1 MRKYRIKFNFSI
13 ISYII
18 RNNKILFLFFL
29 ISYIIALIFS
39 VIYAFKFNSGLQYI
53 SFYNIPIMNYLKGN
67 INIFSFWFFTLLTL
81 ILMVI
86 CLSLCFIKKPFYIL
100 GLIIFSYF
108 AYTQYLIYLSIILT
122 YGFLNT
128 FIIIIP
134 QIIMLSIQLLFIVL
148 YIISFRNSCRYQM
161 NFKNITNSSLN
172 YLLIIL
178 CLQILNTILVGLL
191 KNFVIV
197 LVF

>member
-1 MRKYRIKFNFSI
+1 MRKYRIKFNFNI

-86 CLSLCFIKKPFYIL
+86 CLTLCFIKKPFYIL
-100 GLIIFSYF
+100 GLVIFSYF

-148 YIISFRNSCRYQM
+148 YIISFKNSCRYQM

-172 YLLIIL
+172 YLIIIL

>member
-1 MRKYRIKFNFSI
+1 MRKYRIKFNFNI

-172 YLLIIL
+172 FLLIIL

>member
-86 CLSLCFIKKPFYIL
+86 CLTLCFIKKPFYIL
-100 GLIIFSYF
+100 GLVIFSYF
-108 AYTQYLIYLSIILT
+108 AYTQYLIYLSISLT

-172 YLLIIL
+172 FLLIIL

>member
-1 MRKYRIKFNFSI
+1 MRKYRIKFNFNI

-100 GLIIFSYF
+100 GLVIFSYF